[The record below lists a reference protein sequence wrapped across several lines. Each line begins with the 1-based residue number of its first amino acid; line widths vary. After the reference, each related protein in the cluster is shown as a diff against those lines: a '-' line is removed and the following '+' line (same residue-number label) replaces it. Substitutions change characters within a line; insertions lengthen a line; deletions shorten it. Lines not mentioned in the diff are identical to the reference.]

1 MRCIGIDAV
10 RACAVQIGALRRPIM
25 LADFVETADTAAAC
39 GTGTL
44 GTVWAETLEASG
56 AAEIRL
62 IGGEVGGW
70 TDGLRIA
77 GAKFGI
83 VVIAETLCEGPM
95 E

>member
-1 MRCIGIDAV
+1 
-10 RACAVQIGALRRPIM
+10 M
-25 LADFVETADTAAAC
+25 LADFTETADDAVAC
-39 GTGTL
+39 GTGAL
-44 GTVWAETLEASG
+44 GTTWAASLGASG

-62 IGGEVGGW
+62 IGGEVAGW

-83 VVIAETLCEGPM
+83 VVIAETLCEGPI